1 MSNVVVI
8 IQSAPYGADNRAWDG
23 LRFAGAA
30 LTEDLPVRVHL
41 LDAAVRVAA
50 REQSV
55 PAGATDLGALL
66 AQLME
71 CGLQVSAC
79 GKALD
84 GCGLS
89 DDALLPGVERGSMK
103 FLAGLVRDS
112 HAVLTF

>member
-1 MSNVVVI
+1 MSSVVVI
-8 IQSAPYGADNRAWDG
+8 IQSAPYGGGNRAWDG

-41 LDAAVRVAA
+41 LDEAVRVAA
-50 REQSV
+50 RDQ
-55 PAGATDLGALL
+55 PAPEGVADLGQLL
-66 AQLME
+66 GQLME

-84 GCGLS
+84 GCGLG
-89 DDALLPGVERGSMK
+89 DEALLPGVERGSMK

-112 HAVLTF
+112 RAVLTF